1 MKDLR
6 LAAVCMQSDFG
17 RINKNI
23 RRMERFAQEAAAEG
37 VSMICFPELSVTG
50 YTIKE
55 NPQLYAEP
63 IPGPIS
69 KHIAKI
75 AKENKLVIMA
85 GMLEKGSGGKPH
97 ISQIVAGPYGI
108 IGMYQK
114 THLSPQEKEIYQPGQ
129 IIKTFAYD
137 HRNFGIQLCYETH
150 FPELSTMM
158 ALQGVEII
166 FFLYASPHGKPEEK
180 RDSWMRTLSARA
192 FDNGLFIVACNQ
204 VGENGAGLVFPGVIM
219 ILNPGG
225 KILHQYTGNKEKMII
240 AELKGSDLAQIR
252 TDRMRYFVKY
262 RRPELYK
269 AISQAKEKAEINNE
283 GKEYKIK
290 N

>member
-1 MKDLR
+1 MKDVR
-6 LAAVCMQSDFG
+6 LAVVCMQSDFG
-17 RINKNI
+17 RIEKNI
-23 RRMERFAQEAAAEG
+23 SRMESFVQEAAAEG
-37 VSMICFPELSVTG
+37 VSMICFPELSTTG

-55 NPQLYAEP
+55 NPHLYAEP
-63 IPGPIS
+63 VPGPIS

-85 GMLEKGSGGKPH
+85 GMLEKGSGDKPH

-129 IIKTFAYD
+129 IIKTFIYD
-137 HRNFGIQLCYETH
+137 HSNFGIQLCYETH
-150 FPELSTMM
+150 FPELSTIM
-158 ALQGVEII
+158 ALQGAEII

-180 RDSWMRTLSARA
+180 RDSWLRDLPARA

-204 VGENGAGLVFPGVIM
+204 VGENGAGLLFPGVIM

-225 KILHQYTGNKEKMII
+225 KILHQYTGSKEKMII
-240 AELKGSDLAQIR
+240 AELKGSDLAKIR

-262 RRPELYK
+262 RRPELYN
-269 AISQAKEKAEINNE
+269 AISQAKEEAEINDE
-283 GKEYKIK
+283 GKE
-290 N
+290 